1 MLPHSNFGIRVR
13 RAKSKG
19 YFWNK
24 PKPKHEHKE
33 EQATIHDEGSVA
45 GVSDFFKG
53 LLRGGKKPDEKKPE

>member
-24 PKPKHEHKE
+24 PRKKAQVPEPTPE
-33 EQATIHDEGSVA
+33 TPPDEGRVA
-45 GVSDFFKG
+45 GVSELFKG
-53 LLRGGKKPDEKKPE
+53 LLRGKK